1 MRWLGKVRER
11 GATELHIH
19 RLAATE
25 AERRA
30 IFEDLRENE
39 NSGLLSERIDD
50 PVQQRIDHAHAD
62 EMLVGRAHV
71 IRVAARDALP
81 LPHQPQHLLV
91 GQPAGILPMLAVDH
105 IGERADPTRIREPH
119 GQAPLQIDRRDL
131 LAVPQ
136 ILDRG
141 LLVLGGATRNA
152 TPWQRPPRSSPRT
165 SPGCSGVP
173 RWTWEKTQSE
183 R

>member
-11 GATELHIH
+11 GATEMHVH

-39 NSGLLSERIDD
+39 TQALLSAATVDD
-50 PVQQRIDHAHAD
+50 PVQQRIDHVHAD

-81 LPHQPQHLLV
+81 LAHQPQHLV
-91 GQPAGILPMLAVDH
+91 IGQPAGILPVIAVDH
-105 IGERADPTRIREPH
+105 VGERADPTRIRRAARA
-119 GQAPLQIDRRDL
+119 GAAPDR
-131 LAVPQ
+131 P
-136 ILDRG
+136 
-141 LLVLGGATRNA
+141 T
-152 TPWQRPPRSSPRT
+152 
-165 SPGCSGVP
+165 
-173 RWTWEKTQSE
+173 
-183 R
+183 